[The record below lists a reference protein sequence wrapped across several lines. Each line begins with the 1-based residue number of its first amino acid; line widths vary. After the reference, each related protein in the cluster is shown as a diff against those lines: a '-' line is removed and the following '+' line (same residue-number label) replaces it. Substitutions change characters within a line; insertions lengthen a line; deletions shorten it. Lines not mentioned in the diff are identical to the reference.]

1 MLAKLLRW
9 LIFFQVLLG
18 AGLGYWLATTQQWHP
33 ASALLVAI
41 VMPFLSMLLID
52 TVSALVSR
60 APGEPFMHWIRSVVG
75 EFRAGIV
82 VFILRQ
88 PWSLGTP
95 TVLPATSVGEH
106 RVPVVLVHGY
116 MCNHRI
122 WDDIANALR
131 AQGHAVFAVNLE
143 PLFGSIDRYSPIVQ
157 AAVEALQ
164 AHTGQRKVALVGHS
178 MGGLAIRAWKRA
190 YGTAAVAQVLTLGTP
205 HAGTVL
211 AKGATTTN
219 GRQMLWQSAWLA
231 ELAAAESEA
240 TRSLVQIAITPQ
252 DNIVCPQRA
261 QVLEGIKPVVF
272 EGIGHVEMCMHRPV
286 IQWVAEQLRALS
298 VKKETTP

>member
-18 AGLGYWLATTQQWHP
+18 AGLGYWLAATQQWHP
-33 ASALLVAI
+33 ASALLMAI
-41 VMPFLSMLLID
+41 VMPFVSMLLID

-60 APGEPFMHWIRSVVG
+60 APGEPFIHWIRSVVG

-82 VFILRQ
+82 VFIFRQ
-88 PWSLGTP
+88 PWSVKTP
-95 TVLPATSVGEH
+95 TVMPAITTGAT

-122 WDDIANALR
+122 WQDIAKALR

-143 PLFGSIDRYSPIVQ
+143 PLFGSIDRYAPVVQ
-157 AAVEALQ
+157 AAVAALQ
-164 AHTGQRKVALVGHS
+164 AHTGQQKVALVGHS
-178 MGGLAIRAWKRA
+178 MGGLAIRAWMRA
-190 YGTAAVAQVLTLGTP
+190 HGTAAVARVLTLGTP
-205 HAGTVL
+205 HAGTKL

-219 GRQMLWQSAWLA
+219 GRQMLWQSAWLT
-231 ELAAAESEA
+231 ELAAQETVA
-240 TRSLVQIAITPQ
+240 TRNLIHIAITPQ

-261 QVLEGIKPVVF
+261 QVLGGVAPVVF
-272 EGIGHVEMCMHRPV
+272 AGIGHVEMCLHRPV
-286 IQWVAEQLRALS
+286 IQWVTEQLGALS
-298 VKKETTP
+298 VEKETTP